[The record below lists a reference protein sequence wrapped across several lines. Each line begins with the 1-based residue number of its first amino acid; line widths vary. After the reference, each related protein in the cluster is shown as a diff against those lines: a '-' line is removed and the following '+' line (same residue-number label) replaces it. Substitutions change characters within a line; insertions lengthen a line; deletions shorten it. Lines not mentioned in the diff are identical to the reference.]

1 MLIEDEPHVQKF
13 NARFSFFSS
22 NAFDHKLAVA
32 ILRIAEGLD
41 CSVITNANGDDE
53 HGILAQSSY
62 DLAGN
67 TLMHADSDLSMS
79 TQIPRVQSVP
89 TIGKNRYYIKAEK
102 YYISFLPYLD
112 IIIVYC

>member
-1 MLIEDEPHVQKF
+1 M
-13 NARFSFFSS
+13 
-22 NAFDHKLAVA
+22 
-32 ILRIAEGLD
+32 RIAEGLD
-41 CSVITNANGDDE
+41 CSSVTSANGEDE

-89 TIGKNRYYIKAEK
+89 TIGTETDAELNLTIAFVSGA
-102 YYISFLPYLD
+102 YE
-112 IIIVYC
+112 

>member
-1 MLIEDEPHVQKF
+1 M
-13 NARFSFFSS
+13 
-22 NAFDHKLAVA
+22 A

-41 CSVITNANGDDE
+41 CSAITNANGDDE
-53 HGILAQSSY
+53 HGVLAQSSY

-89 TIGKNRYYIKAEK
+89 TIGKNRYYMKEK
-102 YYISFLPYLD
+102 DCIGFLPYLD
-112 IIIVYC
+112 GLSLIAIVQNYIGFYYFFDMDNHFLLFYIQVN

>member
-1 MLIEDEPHVQKF
+1 MFRNLMPF
-13 NARFSFFSS
+13 PFFCS

-32 ILRIAEGLD
+32 ILRTAEGLD
-41 CSVITNANGDDE
+41 CSITNVNGEHDE
-53 HGILAQSSY
+53 HGVFAQSSY

-89 TIGKNRYYIKAEK
+89 TIGKH
-102 YYISFLPYLD
+102 
-112 IIIVYC
+112 